1 MFDYLWHVIVRD
13 MTSGWQLRFYMTT
26 LIEKDTF
33 TQRRWKKPLIEI
45 VLPLLSLHKMFIGG
59 DV

>member
-1 MFDYLWHVIVRD
+1 
-13 MTSGWQLRFYMTT
+13 MTT